1 MERYRL
7 SFVFLIILTFS
18 QCLFGASELR
28 MALHSS
34 PRTLDPARAD
44 DDASS
49 AVRYLTGGV
58 LIGFNRQA
66 QTLTPELAVS
76 WRILDGGKAIRFKL
90 RKGVR
95 FSDGSPFGPEDV
107 AYTVRRLLDPSVDS
121 AIADQ
126 FRGASGMPVIQT
138 SADTVE
144 IRFSAPLTGLEKMF
158 DEVSILSSRAKSAD
172 GPVLGPF
179 MLQENRP
186 GDYLLL
192 RRNPNYWRYREGPV
206 QGPDTVRLL
215 IQQDREV
222 ELSRFLKGDLD
233 LINSVDPENY
243 DRILRAQSKSAIDA
257 GASLDSDFMWFNQS
271 PKSPVPAYER
281 EWFASKAF
289 RNAVSGA
296 INRNDLVRIAFLGH
310 AQPAAGPVS
319 PGNKFWFNAA
329 LRARPYDAQA
339 AIALLRQSG
348 FRLNDGHLTDSA
360 GHPVRF
366 SIITNAGNKSREKM
380 ALLIQQDLRKIGI
393 EVKVVTL
400 DFPSLLERMTRS
412 YDYEAIILGL
422 SNVEVDP
429 MAQMNVWMSSAAN
442 HAWNPEQKS
451 PATAWEA
458 ELDDLMRRQSASVDP
473 AVRKRLFDRV
483 QQIVADQEPLIYLVN
498 KHSLSAVSR
507 TIHNPKPAR
516 IWPQTFWNAWEL
528 QVAGQ

>member
-7 SFVFLIILTFS
+7 SFVFLVALIFS
-18 QCLFGASELR
+18 GSLFAVSELR

-44 DDASS
+44 DDSS
-49 AVRYLTGGV
+49 SVVRYLTGGV
-58 LIGFNRQA
+58 LIGFNRLA

-76 WRILDGGKAIRFKL
+76 WQILEGGRAIRFKL
-90 RKGVR
+90 RKGVK

-107 AYTVRRLLDPSVDS
+107 AYTMRRLLDPSVES

-126 FRGASGMPVIQT
+126 FRGAPGMPVIRT

-158 DEVSILSSRAKSAD
+158 DEVSILSSQAKSAE

-179 MLQENRP
+179 VLKENRP

-192 RRNPNYWRYREGPV
+192 QRNPGYWRYREGPV
-206 QGPDTVRLL
+206 RGPDTVRLV

-233 LINSVDPENY
+233 LINNVDPENY
-243 DRILRAQSKSAIDA
+243 DRILRAQAKSAIDA
-257 GASLDSDFMWFNQS
+257 GPSLDSDFMWFNQS
-271 PKSPVPAYER
+271 AKSPVPAYER

-289 RNAVSGA
+289 RNAVSEA
-296 INRNDLVRIAFLGH
+296 INRDDLVRIAFLGH
-310 AQPAAGPVS
+310 AQPASGPVS
-319 PGNKFWFNAA
+319 PGNRFWFNSA
-329 LRARPYDAQA
+329 LPARHYDAQA
-339 AIALLRQSG
+339 AIALLRQNG
-348 FRLNDGHLTDSA
+348 FRLADGKLTDSG

-380 ALLIQQDLRKIGI
+380 ALLIQQDLLKIGI

-412 YDYEAIILGL
+412 YDYEACILGFT
-422 SNVEVDP
+422 NVEVDP
-429 MAQMNVWMSSAAN
+429 MAQMNVWISSSAN

-451 PATAWEA
+451 PATTWEA
-458 ELDDLMRRQSASVDP
+458 EVDDLMHRQSAAVDP

-483 QQIVADQEPLIYLVN
+483 QQIVADQEPFIYLVN
-498 KHSLSAVSR
+498 KHSLSAVSSA
-507 TIHNPKPAR
+507 IHNPKPAR